1 MHKKICTNLQLCRL
15 LQQLPRPPASLD
27 MSTTRTG
34 KPQKPREPREGKN
47 AAVNAVRRAEYERQL
62 SEYEARMLDHHAAVS
77 TGRAASVSEGESS
90 SRHPAWAAWAADI
103 ERVAARCG
111 ANEAQLLYDEGLW
124 YEPLDD
130 EDVPEAYEP
139 PEYAAAHR
147 TLQFQR
153 LEGLGMPPTT
163 EEKAK
168 LPWPHREWWEDRDR
182 IVLLCEFIRYMDTVP
197 PRDGWQKDA
206 PTRED
211 GGWLEQVEG
220 RAARLWY
227 GKQVN
232 GDWFGDDDNWRSP
245 RAICAG
251 YRYLTSLP
259 SCPRSMRLPMHVDLF
274 AKRDIEGCMMD
285 DS

>member
-1 MHKKICTNLQLCRL
+1 
-15 LQQLPRPPASLD
+15 
-27 MSTTRTG
+27 MSATTRTG
-34 KPQKPREPREGKN
+34 KPQKPREPRATKN
-47 AAVNAVRRAEYERQL
+47 VAVNAVRRADYLRQL
-62 SEYEARMLDHHAAVS
+62 SEYDARMVDHHAAV
-77 TGRAASVSEGESS
+77 ANVANVSVNK
-90 SRHPAWAAWAADI
+90 RHPAWAAWAAAV

-111 ANEAQLLYDEGLW
+111 ADEAQVLYDEGLW
-124 YEPLDD
+124 YDPPDD
-130 EDVPEAYEP
+130 EHVDIESYAP
-139 PEYAAAHR
+139 PEYTAADR

-153 LEGLGMPPTT
+153 LDGLGDPPTAH
-163 EEKAK
+163 EKAA

-182 IVLLCEFIRYMDTVP
+182 IVLLCEFIRYMDDVP
-197 PRDGWQKDA
+197 PECGWQNDA
-206 PTRED
+206 PKRCD

-232 GDWFGDDDNWRSP
+232 GDWFEADDTWRSP

-251 YRYLTSLP
+251 YRYLTSLA

-274 AKRDIEGCMMD
+274 AKRDIKGCMMD

>member
-1 MHKKICTNLQLCRL
+1 MQ
-15 LQQLPRPPASLD
+15 
-27 MSTTRTG
+27 
-34 KPQKPREPREGKN
+34 
-47 AAVNAVRRAEYERQL
+47 AVRNAEYERKRA
-62 SEYEARMLDHHAAVS
+62 EYDAEMDAHHETMARRKKEQIAAAPSRAAPPAPAAASKRAAASSSNAAGARVSRPRVGGTRPRVPQQAPALPDDHAHACDD
-77 TGRAASVSEGESS
+77 TGR
-90 SRHPAWAAWAADI
+90 HPSWAAWAADV

-111 ANEAQLLYDEGLW
+111 ADGAQILYDEGLW

-130 EDVPEAYEP
+130 EDVPESYEP

-147 TLQFQR
+147 ALQFQR
-153 LEGLGMPPTT
+153 LEGLGVPPTA

-197 PRDGWQKDA
+197 PHGGWRNDV
-206 PTRED
+206 PTRQD

-227 GKQVN
+227 GKQAN
-232 GDWFGDDDNWRSP
+232 GDWFEVDDNWRSP

-259 SCPRSMRLPMHVDLF
+259 SCPRSMRLPMHADLF
-274 AKRDIEGCMMD
+274 AKRDM
-285 DS
+285 

>member
-1 MHKKICTNLQLCRL
+1 M
-15 LQQLPRPPASLD
+15 
-27 MSTTRTG
+27 
-34 KPQKPREPREGKN
+34 
-47 AAVNAVRRAEYERQL
+47 
-62 SEYEARMLDHHAAVS
+62 
-77 TGRAASVSEGESS
+77 
-90 SRHPAWAAWAADI
+90 

-111 ANEAQLLYDEGLW
+111 ADEAQILYEEGLW

-130 EDVPEAYEP
+130 EDGTSHWP

-147 TLQFQR
+147 ALQLQR
-153 LEGLGMPPTT
+153 LEGLGVPPPTA

-197 PRDGWQKDA
+197 PPGGWQNDA
-206 PTRED
+206 PTRQN

-232 GDWFGDDDNWRSP
+232 GDWFEVDDNWRSP

-251 YRYLTSLP
+251 YRYLTCLP
-259 SCPRSMRLPMHVDLF
+259 SCPQSMRLPMHVDLF
-274 AKRDIEGCMMD
+274 AKRDM
-285 DS
+285 